1 MRPRRAGLGWSG
13 VRYTI
18 VLDAGGRVPGRSV
31 ELIALK
37 DDEQILL
44 TLAGPAET
52 IERLPVERIV
62 GSLELS

>member
-1 MRPRRAGLGWSG
+1 M
-13 VRYTI
+13 
-18 VLDAGGRVPGRSV
+18 LDAGGKVPGRSV
-31 ELIALK
+31 EVIALK
-37 DDEQILL
+37 DDEQILI